1 MLVAHADSPGLEEEA
16 DACHRV
22 VTTSNLAL
30 LSRGK
35 QRWACGAH
43 GGKGHTCKTYSHSC
57 GKPYVSA
64 SSPYFPSTVSTEAE
78 REPTKV
84 PAPASGL

>member
-35 QRWACGAH
+35 QRRACGAH
-43 GGKGHTCKTYSHSC
+43 RWEGAHLQDVLAKLR
-57 GKPYVSA
+57 
-64 SSPYFPSTVSTEAE
+64 EAICVGILAVLPKHGVD
-78 REPTKV
+78 RGR
-84 PAPASGL
+84 A